1 MIKLN
6 QKCINNMILH
16 AKDTTPNE
24 CCGIIASKNGIF
36 EKLYRITNSAQSS
49 FRYIMDS
56 KEFYNAYKEI
66 DDNGW
71 DIFALYHSHT
81 HSEAYPSQTDIRLTS
96 WPDSYY
102 IIISLQIPEEKRNKN
117 LNLARPLTLN
127 DFIGQ
132 EQLKSSLRIAIDA
145 SIFRKEPLEHTLLYG
160 QPGLGKTT
168 LAFLIAHELNTK
180 CRIATAPAIERPRD
194 IVGLLLGLKEGEV
207 LFIDEIH
214 RLNRLTEELLYS
226 AMEDFRLDLTMGANR
241 GARCRT
247 INLPKF
253 TLIGA
258 TTKLASISAPLR
270 DRFGISQKI
279 EFYTCDE
286 LKQII
291 VNFSRLIN
299 LNLEDEAS
307 YDLAK
312 ISRGTPR
319 IALRLL
325 RRVRDYAQVVMKTN
339 TISVNL
345 IKKALNSYQI
355 DEKGLD
361 SLDRHYLSFLN
372 QNNNIPTGL
381 DSIAAGLGD
390 DSSMLEFVVE
400 PYLIKI
406 GFLTSTPRGRLLTA
420 MGKKYIESKND
431 NF

>member
-1 MIKLN
+1 M
-6 QKCINNMILH
+6 
-16 AKDTTPNE
+16 A
-24 CCGIIASKNGIF
+24 II
-36 EKLYRITNSAQSS
+36 SS
-49 FRYIMDS
+49 NVGDNDFSLRKKELRLVDS
-56 KEFYNAYKEI
+56 K
-66 DDNGW
+66 
-71 DIFALYHSHT
+71 
-81 HSEAYPSQTDIRLTS
+81 
-96 WPDSYY
+96 
-102 IIISLQIPEEKRNKN
+102 IILEEKRNKN
-117 LNLARPLTLN
+117 FNSARPETLKE
-127 DFIGQ
+127 FIGQ

-145 SIFRKEPLEHTLLYG
+145 SIYRKEPLEHTLLYG

-168 LAFLIAHELNTK
+168 LAFLIAHEMNTK

-194 IVGLLLGLKEGEV
+194 IVGLLLGLKDGEV

-226 AMEDFRLDLTMGANR
+226 AMEDFRLDLTMGANK
-241 GARCRT
+241 GTRCRT
-247 INLPKF
+247 INLPRF

-270 DRFGISQKI
+270 DRFGISHKI
-279 EFYTCDE
+279 EFYTYDE

-291 VNFSRLIN
+291 INFSRLIN
-299 LNLEDEAS
+299 LNLDEEAS

-325 RRVRDYAQVVMKTN
+325 RRVRDYAQVVKKTN
-339 TISVNL
+339 LISVNL

-372 QNNNIPTGL
+372 QNNNVPIGL

-406 GFLTSTPRGRLLTA
+406 GFLTRTPRGRLLTA
-420 MGKKYIESKND
+420 LGKKYIDSKND

>member
-1 MIKLN
+1 MAIISSN
-6 QKCINNMILH
+6 VG
-16 AKDTTPNE
+16 DNE
-24 CCGIIASKNGIF
+24 FPLRKK
-36 EKLYRITNSAQSS
+36 ELRLV
-49 FRYIMDS
+49 DS
-56 KEFYNAYKEI
+56 KI
-66 DDNGW
+66 
-71 DIFALYHSHT
+71 
-81 HSEAYPSQTDIRLTS
+81 
-96 WPDSYY
+96 
-102 IIISLQIPEEKRNKN
+102 IPEEKRNNN
-117 LNLARPLTLN
+117 LNLARPISLQE
-127 DFIGQ
+127 FIGQ
-132 EQLKSSLRIAIDA
+132 EKIKSSLRIAIDA
-145 SIFRKEPLEHTLLYG
+145 SIYRKEPLEHILLYG

-214 RLNRLTEELLYS
+214 RLNRVTEELLYS

-247 INLPKF
+247 IYLPKF

-279 EFYTCDE
+279 EFYTYDE
-286 LKQII
+286 LKKII
-291 VNFSRLIN
+291 FNFSQLID
-299 LNLEDEAS
+299 LNLDDEAS

-361 SLDRHYLSFLN
+361 SLDRQYLSFLN
-372 QNNNIPTGL
+372 QNNNIPVGL

-406 GFLTSTPRGRLLTA
+406 GFLTRTPRGRLITA
-420 MGKKYIESKND
+420 LGKKYIDSKND

>member
-1 MIKLN
+1 M
-6 QKCINNMILH
+6 
-16 AKDTTPNE
+16 A
-24 CCGIIASKNGIF
+24 II
-36 EKLYRITNSAQSS
+36 SS
-49 FRYIMDS
+49 
-56 KEFYNAYKEI
+56 NI
-66 DDNGW
+66 DDNQ
-71 DIFALYHSHT
+71 FPLPKK
-81 HSEAYPSQTDIRLTS
+81 ELRLV
-96 WPDSYY
+96 DSK
-102 IIISLQIPEEKRNKN
+102 IIPEEKSNN
-117 LNLARPLTLN
+117 LNLARPVTLN
-127 DFIGQ
+127 EFVGQ
-132 EQLKSSLRIAIDA
+132 ERLKSALKIAINA
-145 SIFRKEPLEHTLLYG
+145 AVYRKEPMEHTLLYG

-168 LAFLIAHELNTK
+168 LAFLIAHEMNTK

-247 INLPKF
+247 INLPRF

-279 EFYTCDE
+279 EFYTYDE

-299 LNLEDEAS
+299 LNLDDEAS

-325 RRVRDYAQVVMKTN
+325 RRVRDYAQVVKKTN
-339 TISVNL
+339 IVSINL
-345 IKKALNSYQI
+345 VKKALNSYQI

-361 SLDRHYLSFLN
+361 SLDRRYLSFLN
-372 QNNNIPTGL
+372 QNKNFPTGL

-400 PYLIKI
+400 PYLIQI
-406 GFLTSTPRGRLLTA
+406 GFLMRTPRGRLLTDL
-420 MGKKYIESKND
+420 GKKYIDSKND

>member
-1 MIKLN
+1 M
-6 QKCINNMILH
+6 
-16 AKDTTPNE
+16 A
-24 CCGIIASKNGIF
+24 IISSNLCYNDFSLSKK
-36 EKLYRITNSAQSS
+36 ELRLV
-49 FRYIMDS
+49 DS
-56 KEFYNAYKEI
+56 KI
-66 DDNGW
+66 
-71 DIFALYHSHT
+71 
-81 HSEAYPSQTDIRLTS
+81 
-96 WPDSYY
+96 
-102 IIISLQIPEEKRNKN
+102 IPEEKRKN
-117 LNLARPLTLN
+117 LNLVRPVTLQE
-127 DFIGQ
+127 FIGQ
-132 EQLKSSLRIAIDA
+132 EKLKSSLKIAIDA
-145 SIFRKEPLEHTLLYG
+145 SIFRKEPLEHILLYG

-194 IVGLLLGLKEGEV
+194 IVGLLLGLKDGEI

-247 INLPKF
+247 INLPRF

-270 DRFGISQKI
+270 DRFGVSQKI
-279 EFYTCDE
+279 EFYTYDE
-286 LKQII
+286 LKKII
-291 VNFSRLIN
+291 VNFSLLIN
-299 LNLEDEAS
+299 LNLDDEAS
-307 YDLAK
+307 YFLAK

-325 RRVRDYAQVVMKTN
+325 RRVRDYAQVIMKTN

-361 SLDRHYLSFLN
+361 SLDRQYLSFLN

-406 GFLTSTPRGRLLTA
+406 GFVTRTPRGRLLTA
-420 MGKKYIESKND
+420 LGKKYIDSKND

>member
-1 MIKLN
+1 M
-6 QKCINNMILH
+6 
-16 AKDTTPNE
+16 A
-24 CCGIIASKNGIF
+24 II
-36 EKLYRITNSAQSS
+36 SS
-49 FRYIMDS
+49 NVGDNDFSLRKKELRLVDS
-56 KEFYNAYKEI
+56 KI
-66 DDNGW
+66 
-71 DIFALYHSHT
+71 
-81 HSEAYPSQTDIRLTS
+81 
-96 WPDSYY
+96 
-102 IIISLQIPEEKRNKN
+102 IPEEKRNKN
-117 LNLARPLTLN
+117 LNLARPLTLKE
-127 DFIGQ
+127 FIGQ

-145 SIFRKEPLEHTLLYG
+145 SILRKEPMEHTLLYG
-160 QPGLGKTT
+160 QPGLGKTS
-168 LAFLIAHELNTK
+168 LAFLIANELNTK

-194 IVGLLLGLKEGEV
+194 IVGLLLGLKDGEV

-247 INLPKF
+247 INLPRF

-279 EFYTCDE
+279 EFYTYDE

-291 VNFSRLIN
+291 DNFSRLIN
-299 LNLEDEAS
+299 LNIDNEAS
-307 YDLAK
+307 YYLAK

-325 RRVRDYAQVVMKTN
+325 RRVRDYAQVVNKSNMV
-339 TISVNL
+339 SLNL
-345 IKKALNSYQI
+345 IKKSLNSYQI

-372 QNNNIPTGL
+372 QNNNNPTGL

-406 GFLTSTPRGRLLTA
+406 GFLIRTPRGRLLTA
-420 MGKKYIESKND
+420 LGKKYIDSKNE

>member
-1 MIKLN
+1 MAIISSNLG
-6 QKCINNMILH
+6 
-16 AKDTTPNE
+16 DNE
-24 CCGIIASKNGIF
+24 FSLRKK
-36 EKLYRITNSAQSS
+36 ELRLV
-49 FRYIMDS
+49 DS
-56 KEFYNAYKEI
+56 KI
-66 DDNGW
+66 
-71 DIFALYHSHT
+71 
-81 HSEAYPSQTDIRLTS
+81 
-96 WPDSYY
+96 
-102 IIISLQIPEEKRNKN
+102 IPEEKRSNN
-117 LNLARPLTLN
+117 VNLARPATLKE
-127 DFIGQ
+127 FIGQ
-132 EQLKSSLRIAIDA
+132 EQLKSSLKIAINA
-145 SIFRKEPLEHTLLYG
+145 SIYRKEPLEHTLLYG

-168 LAFLIAHELNTK
+168 LAFLIAHEMKTK

-214 RLNRLTEELLYS
+214 RLNKLTEELLYS

-241 GARCRT
+241 GTRCRT
-247 INLPKF
+247 INLPRF
-253 TLIGA
+253 TIIGA

-279 EFYTCDE
+279 EFYTYEE

-299 LNLEDEAS
+299 INLSDEAS
-307 YDLAK
+307 YYLAK

-325 RRVRDYAQVVMKTN
+325 KRVRDYAQVVKKTN
-339 TISVNL
+339 VISLNL
-345 IKKALNSYQI
+345 IKKALSSYHI

-361 SLDRHYLSFLN
+361 SLDRQYLSFLN

-400 PYLIKI
+400 PYLIQI
-406 GFLTSTPRGRLLTA
+406 GFLTRTPRGRLLTA
-420 MGKKYIESKND
+420 LGKKYIDSKND